1 MLTIILKQRGVIM
14 SQDYKT
20 AGGFNET
27 AGSMTVFEMRAP
39 SFSHIYLRNTESGQP
54 IRDALYKHTQD
65 VMERCTTLDEVVK
78 SKNVTVLDIPR
89 GGVPS
94 AIGAVDYMQEN
105 MSLSSLKHLSSQIKT
120 APNDL
125 FPDNMNFANV
135 DILLMVDAVV
145 ATGKTICDHLDQIP
159 ESFTGKIV
167 LLSNATAEKGIKAF
181 NDALH
186 SNGLEGFHV
195 TGGIIA
201 DKDCVLKVVDGKEVY
216 IVGLG
221 DIGEAVSVDPG
232 QPAPRQLRDKRF
244 VR

>member
-27 AGSMTVFEMRAP
+27 VGSMTVFEMRAP

-135 DILLMVDAVV
+135 DI
-145 ATGKTICDHLDQIP
+145 P